1 MTSFFFNQKIGE
13 EGHSSEW
20 RLDEAELTSKFTD
33 RTKAIIVNT
42 PNNPIGKVFTEKEL
56 EFIGQ
61 LCIKWDVL
69 CIMDEVYEWL
79 VYEPYRHFRMG
90 TKLFQFILLHF
101 VKRYVYC
108 TASLPH
114 MWDRTITIC
123 SAGKTFSVTGW
134 KLGWAYG
141 PSHLMRN
148 LCVAHQNALYTCV
161 TPTQV
166 NLIYAFSSVKEL
178 RLTDLIVCVSLK
190 EAVARGLEIELERL
204 NTAESYFKSLPKLLE
219 SKRDYMAKFLVNFK
233 FHSYSFGTISEWLY
247 YV

>member
-1 MTSFFFNQKIGE
+1 MTYFVIVNKQKSSGE
-13 EGHSSEW
+13 VSHSSDW
-20 RLDEAELTSKFTD
+20 VLDEAELTSKFTA

-42 PNNPIGKVFTEKEL
+42 PNNPLGKVFTQKEL

-90 TKLFQFILLHF
+90 DFSFCHKKNHKVLNLFFL
-101 VKRYVYC
+101 VYL
-108 TASLPH
+108 ASLPE
-114 MWDRTITIC
+114 MWDRTLTIC

-141 PSHLMRN
+141 PAPMMRN
-148 LCVAHQNALYTCV
+148 LFVAHQNALYTCV

-166 NLIYAFSSVKEL
+166 NSFKTKDTKNSFNKLSSSDRKPWHGKKKLILCDNQEYCLQSNIFFTFISAEYFIIVAWKSS
-178 RLTDLIVCVSLK
+178 
-190 EAVARGLEIELERL
+190 
-204 NTAESYFKSLPKLLE
+204 
-219 SKRDYMAKFLVNFK
+219 
-233 FHSYSFGTISEWLY
+233 
-247 YV
+247 

>member
-1 MTSFFFNQKIGE
+1 M
-13 EGHSSEW
+13 
-20 RLDEAELTSKFTD
+20 TSKFTD

-42 PNNPIGKVFTEKEL
+42 PNNPLGKVFAQKEL

-61 LCIKWDVL
+61 LCIKFDAL

-90 TKLFQFILLHF
+90 KIQNFLLSFLLVFFSNCYLHF
-101 VKRYVYC
+101 S
-108 TASLPH
+108 THFIASLPH

-148 LCVAHQNALYTCV
+148 LFVAHQNALYTCV

-166 NLIYAFSSVKEL
+166 ALV
-178 RLTDLIVCVSLK
+178 
-190 EAVARGLEIELERL
+190 
-204 NTAESYFKSLPKLLE
+204 YFY
-219 SKRDYMAKFLVNFK
+219 SK
-233 FHSYSFGTISEWLY
+233 
-247 YV
+247 